1 MSVIFEEFQGADL
14 DRLTACIDAV
24 RKAELKITKHTQCGI
39 NQGLGNVWIWDE
51 DWAGAVACGIDFDV
65 AWYWSCTECGEEYD
79 FKTYAEL
86 EAWQREQGKLDTD
99 DMRCPSCREA

>member
-24 RKAELKITKHTQCGI
+24 RKAELKITKYSQAGI
-39 NQGLGNVWIWDE
+39 NPNSGYVWIWNE
-51 DWAGAVACGIDFDV
+51 DWAGTVCCTLQGV
-65 AWYWSCTECGEEYD
+65 VCWYWSCPECGEEYD
-79 FKTYAEL
+79 FETYAEL

-99 DMRCPSCREA
+99 DMRCPSCRD